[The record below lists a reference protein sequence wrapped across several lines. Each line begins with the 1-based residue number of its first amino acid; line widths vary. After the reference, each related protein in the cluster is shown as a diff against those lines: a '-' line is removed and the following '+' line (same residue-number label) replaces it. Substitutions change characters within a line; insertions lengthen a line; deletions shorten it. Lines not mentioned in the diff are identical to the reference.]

1 MTMRVWG
8 RGRKRNIIKENII
21 HIIQRTIP
29 WRFHA
34 SVTSLGF
41 SLATFFFMG
50 RYSLKKYCI
59 CVSVCVSVFL
69 LCTIYV
75 LWVLWYCKVFAI
87 FNVQSCQG
95 TWWDGCRCALGD
107 KWITIYTMSTMTPR
121 SHRTLIKRFSRAVA
135 GWFRPAFT
143 RFLNPALSTDFPF
156 FTSLVFESKQ
166 FALKD
171 FLDFKTSSWP
181 PVILVTA
188 ISYLYY

>member
-41 SLATFFFMG
+41 LWLHFFFMG
-50 RYSLKKYCI
+50 RYSFKKYCI

-69 LCTIYV
+69 LCTMYV

-87 FNVQSCQG
+87 FNVHSCQRKRDVVG
-95 TWWDGCRCALGD
+95 WMWVCPWIQVNHHIHYVHYDSSFIQNTD
-107 KWITIYTMSTMTPR
+107 KKVFTSSCGMVQTSFYKVLEPSAV
-121 SHRTLIKRFSRAVA
+121 HR
-135 GWFRPAFT
+135 
-143 RFLNPALSTDFPF
+143 FPF
-156 FTSLVFESKQ
+156 FYVIGFWEQAVCSER
-166 FALKD
+166 
-171 FLDFKTSSWP
+171 FLG
-181 PVILVTA
+181 L
-188 ISYLYY
+188 